1 MKLIKK
7 SEQAVFNKI
16 KELEGLE
23 SQNIQSDT
31 QSDTEDIPEAS
42 VETEPVMNTEAITPN
57 YIPVRDNPRVQSVGN
72 SGWQISDI
80 WKDIRVDNFCEH

>member
-7 SEQAVFNKI
+7 SEQAVLNKI
-16 KELEGLE
+16 KELEELE

-31 QSDTEDIPEAS
+31 EDIAEA
-42 VETEPVMNTEAITPN
+42 VIETESVMNTEAITPN

-80 WKDIRVDNFCEH
+80 WKDIRVDNFCEY